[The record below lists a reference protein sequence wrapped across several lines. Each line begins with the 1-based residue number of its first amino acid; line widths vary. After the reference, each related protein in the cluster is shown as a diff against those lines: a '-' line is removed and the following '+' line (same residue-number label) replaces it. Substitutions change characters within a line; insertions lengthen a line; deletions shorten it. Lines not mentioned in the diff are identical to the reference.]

1 MLLKISCQPQNSMP
15 IRVRTTF
22 PEIVARSPLVVF
34 YETQEETFFFYK
46 KCSTYTIHFL
56 FSF

>member
-34 YETQEETFFFYK
+34 YETQEETFFFIK
-46 KCSTYTIHFL
+46 NALPILFIFFFL
-56 FSF
+56 F